1 MKKQEL
7 PDIFIRGRK
16 LTLGVKL
23 VGTFAITYY
32 SLYFLLLTI
41 FGFFYRSVYD
51 PAYSEETLFKTM
63 LMSAILWFIVGMIV
77 VSLIL
82 LFRRKRYGKYMFMM
96 FTIILL
102 VYQFVTSENH
112 IWLIYFLEVMM
123 LLIMAPLKVFVT
135 INKKIIEEMTDITNV
150 EEKNKKQNKDD

>member
-1 MKKQEL
+1 MMDKKQEL

-23 VGTFAITYY
+23 VGTFAITFY
-32 SLYFLLLTI
+32 SLYFLLLTV

-51 PAYSEETLFKTM
+51 PAYSEETLFKTI
-63 LMSAILWFIVGMIV
+63 LMSVVLWFIVGTIV

-82 LFRRKRYGKYMFMM
+82 LFRRKRYGKYMFMI

-102 VYQFVTSENH
+102 VYQIVTSADH
-112 IWLIYFLEVMM
+112 VWLIYILEVLMV
-123 LLIMAPLKVFVT
+123 IVMAPLKVFVT
-135 INKKIIEEMTDITNV
+135 INKKIKEEVADASKV
-150 EEKNKKQNKDD
+150 EE

>member
-1 MKKQEL
+1 MINMKQEL

-23 VGTFAITYY
+23 VGTFAITFY
-32 SLYFLLLTI
+32 SLYFLLLTV

-51 PAYSEETLFKTM
+51 PAYSEETLFKTIF
-63 LMSAILWFIVGMIV
+63 MSAILWFIVGMIV

-82 LFRRKRYGKYMFMM
+82 LFRRKRYGKYLFMV

-102 VYQFVTSENH
+102 VYQLITSTNH
-112 IWLIYFLEVMM
+112 IWLIYIIEV
-123 LLIMAPLKVFVT
+123 LIVTIMAPLKVFVT
-135 INKKIIEEMTDITNV
+135 INKKIKEEMTDISKV
-150 EEKNKKQNKDD
+150 EE

>member
-1 MKKQEL
+1 MDKKQEL

-23 VGTFAITYY
+23 VGTFAITFY
-32 SLYFLLLTI
+32 SLYFLLLTV

-51 PAYSEETLFKTM
+51 PAYSEETLFKTIF
-63 LMSAILWFIVGMIV
+63 LSAVLWFIVGTIV

-82 LFRRKRYGKYMFMM
+82 LFRRKRYGKYMFMT

-102 VYQFVTSENH
+102 VYQFITSADH
-112 IWLIYFLEVMM
+112 IWLIYILEVLMV
-123 LLIMAPLKVFVT
+123 IVMAPLKVFVT
-135 INKKIIEEMTDITNV
+135 INKKIKEEVTDISHV
-150 EEKNKKQNKDD
+150 EE

>member
-1 MKKQEL
+1 MINKKQEL

-23 VGTFAITYY
+23 VGTFAITFY
-32 SLYFLLLTI
+32 SLYFLLLTV
-41 FGFFYRSVYD
+41 FGIFYRSVYD
-51 PAYSEETLFKTM
+51 PAYSEDTM
-63 LMSAILWFIVGMIV
+63 FRLILMSGLLWFVVGMIV

-82 LFRRKRYGKYMFMM
+82 LFRRKRYGKYLFMA

-102 VYQFVTSENH
+102 IYQFVTSENH

-123 LLIMAPLKVFVT
+123 VVVMAPLKVFVT
-135 INKKIIEEMTDITNV
+135 INKKIMEEMTDISNV
-150 EEKNKKQNKDD
+150 EE

>member
-1 MKKQEL
+1 MNKKQEL

-23 VGTFAITYY
+23 VGTFAITFY
-32 SLYFLLLTI
+32 SLYFLLLTV

-51 PAYSEETLFKTM
+51 PAYSEETLFKTIF
-63 LMSAILWFIVGMIV
+63 LSAVLWFIVGSIV

-82 LFRRKRYGKYMFMM
+82 LFRRKRYGKYMFMI

-102 VYQFVTSENH
+102 VYQIVTSADH
-112 IWLIYFLEVMM
+112 VWLIYILEVLMV
-123 LLIMAPLKVFVT
+123 IVMAPLKVFVT
-135 INKKIIEEMTDITNV
+135 INKKIKEEVTDISHV
-150 EEKNKKQNKDD
+150 EE

>member
-1 MKKQEL
+1 MKMKKKQEL

-23 VGTFAITYY
+23 VGTFAFTFYL
-32 SLYFLLLTI
+32 LYFLLLTV

-51 PAYSEETLFKTM
+51 PAYSEETLFKSM
-63 LMSAILWFIVGMIV
+63 FMSAILWFIVGMIV

-82 LFRRKRYGKYMFMM
+82 LFRRKRYGKYLFMI

-102 VYQFVTSENH
+102 GYQLFTSDNH
-112 IWLIYFLEVMM
+112 VWLIYFLEVVM
-123 LLIMAPLKVFVT
+123 LLVMAPLKVFVT
-135 INKKIIEEMTDITNV
+135 INKKIMEEMTDISKI
-150 EEKNKKQNKDD
+150 EE

>member
-1 MKKQEL
+1 MINMKQEL

-23 VGTFAITYY
+23 VGTFAITFY
-32 SLYFLLLTI
+32 SLYFLLLTV

-63 LMSAILWFIVGMIV
+63 FMSAILWFIVGVIV

-82 LFRRKRYGKYMFMM
+82 LFRRKRYGKYLFMV

-102 VYQFVTSENH
+102 VYQLITSTNH
-112 IWLIYFLEVMM
+112 IWLIYIIEV
-123 LLIMAPLKVFVT
+123 LIVTIMAPLKVFVT
-135 INKKIIEEMTDITNV
+135 INKKIKEEMTDISKV
-150 EEKNKKQNKDD
+150 EE

>member
-1 MKKQEL
+1 MDKKQEL

-23 VGTFAITYY
+23 VGTFAITFY
-32 SLYFLLLTI
+32 SLYFLLLTV

-51 PAYSEETLFKTM
+51 PAYSEETLFKTI
-63 LMSAILWFIVGMIV
+63 LMSVVLWFIVGTIV

-82 LFRRKRYGKYMFMM
+82 LFRRKRYGKYMFMI

-102 VYQFVTSENH
+102 VYQIVTSADH
-112 IWLIYFLEVMM
+112 VWLIYILEVLMV
-123 LLIMAPLKVFVT
+123 IVMAPLKVFVT
-135 INKKIIEEMTDITNV
+135 INKKIKEEVTDISRV
-150 EEKNKKQNKDD
+150 EE

>member
-1 MKKQEL
+1 MNKKQEL

-23 VGTFAITYY
+23 VGTFAITFY
-32 SLYFLLLTI
+32 SLYFLLLTV

-51 PAYSEETLFKTM
+51 PAYSEETLFKTIF
-63 LMSAILWFIVGMIV
+63 LSAVLWFIVGSIV

-82 LFRRKRYGKYMFMM
+82 LFRRKRYGKYMFMT

-102 VYQFVTSENH
+102 VYQFITSADH
-112 IWLIYFLEVMM
+112 IWLIYILEVLMV
-123 LLIMAPLKVFVT
+123 IVMAPLKVFVT
-135 INKKIIEEMTDITNV
+135 INKKIKEEVTDISHV
-150 EEKNKKQNKDD
+150 EE

>member
-1 MKKQEL
+1 MKTKQEL

-23 VGTFAITYY
+23 VGTFAITFY

-51 PAYSEETLFKTM
+51 PAYSEETLFRSM
-63 LMSAILWFIVGMIV
+63 LMSGILWFIVGMMV

-82 LFRRKRYGKYMFMM
+82 LFRRKRYGKYLFMM

-102 VYQFVTSENH
+102 VYQLVTSNDH
-112 IWLIYFLEVMM
+112 IWLIYFLEVMIV
-123 LLIMAPLKVFVT
+123 LIMAPLKVFVT
-135 INKKIIEEMTDITNV
+135 INKKIMEEVTDISNV
-150 EEKNKKQNKDD
+150 EE

>member
-1 MKKQEL
+1 MINMKQEL

-23 VGTFAITYY
+23 VGTFAITFY
-32 SLYFLLLTI
+32 SLYFLLLTV

-51 PAYSEETLFKTM
+51 PAYSEETLFKTIF
-63 LMSAILWFIVGMIV
+63 MSAILWFIVGMIV

-82 LFRRKRYGKYMFMM
+82 LFRRKRYGKYLFMI

-102 VYQFVTSENH
+102 VYQLITSTNH
-112 IWLIYFLEVMM
+112 IWLIYIIEV
-123 LLIMAPLKVFVT
+123 LIVTIMAPLKVFVT
-135 INKKIIEEMTDITNV
+135 INKKIKEEMTDISKV
-150 EEKNKKQNKDD
+150 EE

>member
-1 MKKQEL
+1 MDKKQEL

-23 VGTFAITYY
+23 VGTFAITFY
-32 SLYFLLLTI
+32 SLYFLLLTV

-51 PAYSEETLFKTM
+51 PAYSEETLFKTIF
-63 LMSAILWFIVGMIV
+63 LSAVLWFIVGSIV

-82 LFRRKRYGKYMFMM
+82 LFRRKRYGKYMFMT

-102 VYQFVTSENH
+102 VYQFITSADH
-112 IWLIYFLEVMM
+112 IWLIYILEVLMV
-123 LLIMAPLKVFVT
+123 IVMAPLKVFVT
-135 INKKIIEEMTDITNV
+135 INKKIKEEVTDISNV
-150 EEKNKKQNKDD
+150 EE

>member
-1 MKKQEL
+1 MMDKKQEL

-23 VGTFAITYY
+23 VGTFAITFY
-32 SLYFLLLTI
+32 SLYFLLLTV

-51 PAYSEETLFKTM
+51 PAYSEETLFKTIF
-63 LMSAILWFIVGMIV
+63 LSAVLWFIVGTIV

-82 LFRRKRYGKYMFMM
+82 LFRRKRYGKYMFMT

-102 VYQFVTSENH
+102 VYQFITSADH
-112 IWLIYFLEVMM
+112 IWLIYILEVLMV
-123 LLIMAPLKVFVT
+123 IVMAPLKVFVT
-135 INKKIIEEMTDITNV
+135 INKKIKEEVTDISHV
-150 EEKNKKQNKDD
+150 EE